1 MLEMYQSKTKQ
12 ALLLGKFSKESFTF
26 DQFLHSFPY
35 FNGLSQILAKKRIW
49 YGRQF

>member
-26 DQFLHSFPY
+26 DQFLQFS
-35 FNGLSQILAKKRIW
+35 ILQWIVSNSGQKKNMVW
-49 YGRQF
+49 